1 MYFWFVRKPASQSN
15 IRISILLVI
24 LWVAFAGCTKRYWFR
39 VKVPGKEK
47 DFHTVKV
54 HLINVTPGYLSPLFV
69 TRFEEKVYQ
78 SLYKF
83 GFIKSAR
90 DTAEYNFTI
99 TMCVEAASVKGISR
113 FGTGNSSVENESP
126 VSNYREPTYSTH
138 WYQRSVTN
146 INFKYSLEIQETQMV
161 LWTRDDYVYF
171 KQKDIKDINRSVS
184 VLKLALRKKGE
195 E

>member
-1 MYFWFVRKPASQSN
+1 MYFWFVRKQVINLPIA
-15 IRISILLVI
+15 IVLLILLVT
-24 LWVAFAGCTKRYWFR
+24 FSGCTKRYWFR

-54 HLINVTPGYLSPLFV
+54 NIINVTPGYLSPFFE
-69 TRFEEKVYQ
+69 TRYEEKVYE

-83 GFIKSAR
+83 GFVKATK

-99 TMCVEAASVKGISR
+99 TMCVEMGSAKGVSR
-113 FGTGNSSVENESP
+113 FGTGNTTERNEPEATS
-126 VSNYREPTYSTH
+126 YRPTKYETH
-138 WYQRSVTN
+138 WYERKVAN
-146 INFKYSLEIQETQMV
+146 INFKYSLEMRGKHMM
-161 LWTRDDYVYF
+161 LWAREDYVYF
-171 KQKDIKDINRSVS
+171 KQKDLRDVKRSVS